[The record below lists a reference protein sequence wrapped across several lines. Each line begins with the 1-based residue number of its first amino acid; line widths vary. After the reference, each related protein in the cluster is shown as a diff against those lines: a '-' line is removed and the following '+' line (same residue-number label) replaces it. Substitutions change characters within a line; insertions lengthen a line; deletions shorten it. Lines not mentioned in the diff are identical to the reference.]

1 MYTYQ
6 ARNYFTGEV
15 SEYTCENRSIAC
27 KNTYKRAD
35 SMARGNLWYEI
46 NEEGRNGVLLYEKL
60 PNNQYRLVKM
70 W

>member
-6 ARNYFTGEV
+6 VRNYFVGEV
-15 SEYTCENRSIAC
+15 YEYTHENRSIAC
-27 KNTYKRAD
+27 KNAYKRAE
-35 SMARGNLWYEI
+35 SVVRGNLWYEI
-46 NEEGRNGVLLYEKL
+46 NEGDRSGVLLYEKL